1 MTELYKLSAVELI
14 GKIRS
19 REILVSDV
27 AQIFVQRIKEVN
39 PLINAIQQFDEEA
52 ILSAAADAD
61 KLLLSNCNLGK
72 LFGLPLAVKDA
83 FHIKGYICSK
93 GSLGLYGTAA
103 KFDATAVARLKDAG
117 AQIYGITNTS
127 ELLLAYE
134 SNNLVYGKTK
144 NPYDLSRT
152 PGGSSGG
159 SAAIISVGGIPV
171 SIGNDAGGSLRQ
183 PAHYCGIC
191 THKPTHGL
199 IPTTGNYPVD
209 GFGIGAQ
216 LVAIGPMAR
225 YVEDL
230 ILMMEVLSG
239 TDGIDPHSVPIQY
252 SGKDPVDLKKL
263 RIAYF
268 YDNPGGTPPTH
279 ETIKAIDMVVGLLKP
294 KVNQIRE
301 IYPSALN
308 EVHRLHFETFM
319 LGGDS
324 GQSLQGLISTFKN
337 KKVSPLTYEFLEL
350 AKQSQF
356 SVTELRQR
364 FVELERFRYNM
375 NMFMKDYDIII
386 SPVAATPSK
395 KHGETFAN
403 VRDFGYITAHNLTG
417 WPATV
422 LPALLSNERLPI
434 GVQLVSKP
442 WQDHVSL
449 NVALYLQKIIGV
461 FPIPEIN
468 NKKVRGVVYDR

>member
-1 MTELYKLSAVELI
+1 MTDLYKLSAVELTR
-14 GKIRS
+14 KIKS
-19 REILVSDV
+19 REILVSDIAKV
-27 AQIFVQRIKEVN
+27 FVQRIKEVN
-39 PLINAIQQFDEEA
+39 PLINAIQQFDAELIIEA
-52 ILSAAADAD
+52 SVNAD
-61 KLLLSNCNLGK
+61 KLLLANCKIGK
-72 LFGLPLAVKDA
+72 LFGLPLAIKDA
-83 FHIKGYICSK
+83 FHIKGFICSK
-93 GSLGLYGTAA
+93 GSLGLYNTSA
-103 KFDATAVARLKDAG
+103 KYDATVVARLKKAG
-117 AQIYGITNTS
+117 AHIYGITNTS
-127 ELLLAYE
+127 ELLLSYE

-159 SAAIISVGGIPV
+159 SAAIIAVGGVPI

-209 GFGIGAQ
+209 GYGIAAQ

-230 ILMMEVLSG
+230 ILMMEVMSG
-239 TDGIDPHSVPIQY
+239 SDGIDPHSVPIKY
-252 SGKDPVDLKKL
+252 SGKKVVDLKQLK
-263 RIAYF
+263 IAYF
-268 YDNPGGTPPTH
+268 YDNPGGTFPTQ
-279 ETIKAIDMVVGLLKP
+279 ETIKAIDIVVELLKP
-294 KVNQIRE
+294 KVNQVRE
-301 IYPSALN
+301 IYPPILN
-308 EVHRLHFETFM
+308 EVHRLHFETIM

-324 GQSLQGLISTFKN
+324 GQSLKQLIDTFKN
-337 KKVSPLTYEFLEL
+337 KKISPLTYEFLEL
-350 AKQSQF
+350 ANQSQF

-364 FVELERFRYNM
+364 FVELERFRYKM
-375 NMFMKDYDIII
+375 NLFMKDYDIII
-386 SPVAATPSK
+386 SPVSATPAK

-422 LPALLSNERLPI
+422 LPCVISNEGLPI

-442 WQDHVSL
+442 WQDYVSL

-461 FPIPEIN
+461 FPIPQIN
-468 NKKVRGVVYDR
+468 NKQVRDMVYD